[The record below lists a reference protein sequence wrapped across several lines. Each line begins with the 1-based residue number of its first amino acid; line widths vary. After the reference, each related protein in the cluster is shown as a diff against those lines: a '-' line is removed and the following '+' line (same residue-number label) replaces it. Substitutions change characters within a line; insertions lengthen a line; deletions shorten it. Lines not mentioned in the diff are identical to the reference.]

1 VSRNVIQ
8 RAEAQE
14 DLADAFAYIG
24 QDSLDAA
31 LRFVQAAEKTFQQLA
46 MMPGIGER
54 FRTVRPELVDVRR
67 IGISGFRK
75 YQVYFRPTDDGI
87 EVLRILH
94 GARDIE
100 RIPLSPDNY
109 HSEG

>member
-1 VSRNVIQ
+1 MNREIIQ

-24 QDSLDAA
+24 QDSLEAA
-31 LRFVQAAEKTFQQLA
+31 RRFLNAAERTFHQLA

-54 FRTVRPELVDVRR
+54 FPSRRPELADVRR

-75 YQVYFRPTDDGI
+75 YQIYYRPIDGGI
-87 EVLRILH
+87 EVLRVLH
-94 GARDIE
+94 GARDAE
-100 RIPLSPDNY
+100 RILESDV
-109 HSEG
+109 

>member
-1 VSRNVIQ
+1 MNREIIQ

-14 DLADAFAYIG
+14 DLADALAYIG

-31 LRFVQAAEKTFQQLA
+31 LRFLEAAEKTFHQLA

-54 FRTVRPELVDVRR
+54 FPSARPELAGVRR

-75 YQVYFRPTDDGI
+75 FQVHYRPVDRGI
-87 EVLRILH
+87 EILRVLH
-94 GARDIE
+94 GARDA
-100 RIPLSPDNY
+100 RRVFGPD
-109 HSEG
+109 G